1 MADAEMVDQRPVS
14 HARFIPHGTGER
26 LHVGGG
32 WLSFLATG
40 EQTGGAYAV
49 IETANDPS
57 TGVRLHVHEQEDETW
72 FVLEGE
78 YTFEVGG
85 QTFRAG
91 PGDYVFGPRNVPHS
105 YANRTEAVAR
115 ALIMVT
121 PAGFE
126 GFWRESAKL
135 GEDAAAHRALGE
147 RYRVRPVIQETA
159 S

>member
-1 MADAEMVDQRPVS
+1 MVDPPPAS
-14 HARFIPHGTGER
+14 HSRLIQHGRGER
-26 LHVGGG
+26 IKVRGG
-32 WLSFLATG
+32 WLSFLAVG
-40 EQTGGAYAV
+40 EQTGGAYGL
-49 IETANDPS
+49 IETTNEPS
-57 TGVRLHVHEQEDETW
+57 TGVPLHVHEREDETW

-91 PGDYVFGPRNVPHS
+91 LGDYVFGPRHVPHS

-126 GFWRESAKL
+126 GFWRESANL
-135 GEDAAAHRALGE
+135 TGDAAAHKALGE
-147 RYRVRPVIQETA
+147 KYGVRQLTREDQRQY
-159 S
+159 

>member
-1 MADAEMVDQRPVS
+1 MADPLPVS
-14 HARFIPHGTGER
+14 RSRLIQHGRGER
-26 LHVGGG
+26 IKVRGGS
-32 WLSFLATG
+32 LSFLAVG
-40 EQTGGAYAV
+40 EQTGGAYAL
-49 IETANDPS
+49 IETANDPA
-57 TGVRLHVHEQEDETW
+57 TGVRLHLHEREDETW

-126 GFWRESAKL
+126 GFWRESATL
-135 GEDAAAHRALGE
+135 AGDPAAHHALGE
-147 RYRVRPVIQETA
+147 KYGVRQL
-159 S
+159 

>member
-1 MADAEMVDQRPVS
+1 MAEQLPRLLP
-14 HARFIPHGTGER
+14 RFIQHGSGER
-26 LHVGGG
+26 IRVRGG
-32 WLSFLATG
+32 WLSYLAVG

-57 TGVRLHVHEQEDETW
+57 TGVPLHVHEREDETW

-78 YTFEVGG
+78 YTFEVGD

-105 YANRTEAVAR
+105 YANRTDAVAR

-126 GFWRESAKL
+126 GFWRESVKL
-135 GEDAAAHRALGE
+135 GEDAAVHRALGE
-147 RYRVRPVIQETA
+147 KYGVRQVIQQRQRK

>member
-1 MADAEMVDQRPVS
+1 MTDRLLAS
-14 HARFIPHGTGER
+14 HSRFTPHGQGDTIKVR
-26 LHVGGG
+26 GG
-32 WLSFLATG
+32 WLSFLALG
-40 EQTGGAYAV
+40 EQTGGAYAL
-49 IETANDPS
+49 IETANDPA
-57 TGVRLHVHEQEDETW
+57 TGVRLHVHEREDETW

-126 GFWRESAKL
+126 GFWRESATL
-135 GEDAAAHRALGE
+135 VGDPAAHHALGE
-147 RYRVRPVIQETA
+147 KYGVRQL
-159 S
+159 

>member
-1 MADAEMVDQRPVS
+1 MVGTEMADQLPRLQP
-14 HARFIPHGTGER
+14 RFIRHGNGQRTQVR
-26 LHVGGG
+26 GG
-32 WLSFLATG
+32 WLSFLAIG

-49 IETANDPS
+49 IETANDPY
-57 TGVRLHVHEQEDETW
+57 TGVRLHVHEREDETW

-91 PGDYVFGPRNVPHS
+91 PSDYVFGPRNAPHS
-105 YANRTEAVAR
+105 YANRTETVAR

-126 GFWRESAKL
+126 GFWRESAEL
-135 GEDAAAHRALGE
+135 GEDAPAHTALGE
-147 RYRVRPVIQETA
+147 KYRVRQVIQEAAT
-159 S
+159 

>member
-1 MADAEMVDQRPVS
+1 MADPLPVS
-14 HARFIPHGTGER
+14 RSRLIQHGRGER
-26 LHVGGG
+26 MKVRGG
-32 WLSFLATG
+32 WLSFLAVG
-40 EQTGGAYAV
+40 EQTGGAYGL

-57 TGVRLHVHEQEDETW
+57 TGVPLHVHEREDETW

-91 PGDYVFGPRNVPHS
+91 PGDYVFGPRHVPHS
-105 YANRTEAVAR
+105 YANRTEALAR

-126 GFWRESAKL
+126 GFWRESANL
-135 GEDAAAHRALGE
+135 TGDAAAHKALGE
-147 RYRVRPVIQETA
+147 KSGVRQLAREDQRQY
-159 S
+159 

>member
-1 MADAEMVDQRPVS
+1 MTDRLLALRS
-14 HARFIPHGTGER
+14 RFISHGQGER
-26 LHVGGG
+26 IQVRGG
-32 WLSFLATG
+32 WLSFLALG
-40 EQTGGAYAV
+40 EQTGGAYAL
-49 IETANDPS
+49 IETANDPA
-57 TGVRLHVHEQEDETW
+57 TGVRLHVHEREDETW

-126 GFWRESAKL
+126 GFWRESATL
-135 GEDAAAHRALGE
+135 AGAPAAHHALEEKYG
-147 RYRVRPVIQETA
+147 VRQL
-159 S
+159 

>member
-1 MADAEMVDQRPVS
+1 M
-14 HARFIPHGTGER
+14 
-26 LHVGGG
+26 
-32 WLSFLATG
+32 
-40 EQTGGAYAV
+40 

-57 TGVRLHVHEQEDETW
+57 TGVPLHVHEREDETW

-91 PGDYVFGPRNVPHS
+91 PGDYVFGPRHVPHS
-105 YANRTEAVAR
+105 YANWTEAVAR

-126 GFWRESAKL
+126 GFWRESANSP
-135 GEDAAAHRALGE
+135 GDAAAHKTLGE
-147 RYRVRPVIQETA
+147 KYGVRQLTLEDQRQY
-159 S
+159 